1 MFGPAPVRPRW
12 RSTGRGRRP
21 AQSLRDPDSTGR
33 AFLSSARND
42 GTAVRGRKSHDAVA
56 PRRRSAASALVFGQI
71 SPSQRTH
78 ASGPVPT
85 RETGDSGDP
94 EGTGRKTRQ
103 ATTGDV
109 HPSCEQAG
117 LRPAAPTC
125 EPRVRQCT
133 RSDTGRAAGSA
144 HAAAA
149 LDREE
154 GQRVRPG
161 WLISASPN
169 RRILTRTQQGGRPGS
184 CPCKSQAGETSTNWQ
199 GTKDILATM
208 LDRPRSRGH
217 EHNAYAAAREGHR
230 QCGACILSIV
240 HEGRY
245 QRNPG

>member
-1 MFGPAPVRPRW
+1 MGE
-12 RSTGRGRRP
+12 
-21 AQSLRDPDSTGR
+21 AQGKK
-33 AFLSSARND
+33 
-42 GTAVRGRKSHDAVA
+42 V
-56 PRRRSAASALVFGQI
+56 PRRCCAETSKRGFRAGLRPDQPITEDACERSRHS
-71 SPSQRTH
+71 
-78 ASGPVPT
+78 

-94 EGTGRKTRQ
+94 AGTGRKTRQ

-117 LRPAAPTC
+117 LRPSSPTC